1 MSPLE
6 PLSAPSGS
14 EMPADAERFGLGERA
29 EGVEAELLYAVPGAE
44 RGVLYMYPPPA
55 GTPRLSG
62 DYRAQRMYIRDARPL
77 AAELSLDVQGFSLHV
92 HQTALLDAYDDAAVR
107 AIYYPEMEQLVRGAT
122 GASEV
127 LVFDHNVR
135 SDVRARAG
143 QPGVYEPVRRVHN
156 DYTHVSALRRVH
168 QLLGDDVTHRLQRR
182 WAIVNVWRPLFGPV
196 QDVPLAVCD
205 GRGIEERDLIAI
217 DLLYR
222 DRVGENFSFAHS
234 PRHRWY
240 YVPEMQADEALLL
253 KCYDSSEQ
261 ARCRF
266 TAHSAFDHPRV
277 PPGAR
282 PRESIEIRTL
292 LFYDTP
298 TRV

>member
-1 MSPLE
+1 MSPTE
-6 PLSAPSGS
+6 PLTDPCGT
-14 EMPADAERFGLGERA
+14 ECPADAERFGLSERA
-29 EGVEAELLYAVPGAE
+29 GAVDAELLYALPGSE

-62 DYRAQRMYIRDARPL
+62 NYRAQRVAIRDARPC
-77 AAELSLDVQGFSLHV
+77 AGELSLDVQGFSLHA
-92 HQTALLDAYDDAAVR
+92 HPTALLDAYDDAAVR
-107 AIYYPEMEQLVRGAT
+107 AVYYPEMERLVRGAT

-156 DYTHVSALRRVH
+156 DYTHASAPRRVH
-168 QLLGDDVTHRLQRR
+168 QLLGSEAARRLQRR

-205 GRGIEERDLIAI
+205 GRSIEERDLIAI

-222 DRVGENFSFAHS
+222 DRVGENFSFAHN
-234 PRHRWY
+234 PGHRWY
-240 YVPEMQADEALLL
+240 YVPNMQADEALLL
-253 KCYDSSEQ
+253 KCYDSSEHVP
-261 ARCRF
+261 CRF

-277 PPGAR
+277 PPGTR

-292 LFYDTP
+292 VFYDTP
-298 TRV
+298 VGR